1 MYTAPVQE
9 ITHVGGV
16 RSSNFLRFW
25 TGQTLAQFGARLAA
39 VALPVLAVELLSASE
54 QDLGYLNAA
63 QTAAFLVVG
72 LPAGAWIDRWFKRR
86 TMISADLLRFVA
98 SFAVPLL
105 WFTGQLQIWHLYVI
119 GGVVG
124 IATVFFDVAYQSF
137 VPVLVPE
144 DEIGTANARLET
156 TSQIA
161 TMGGPALGGLAL
173 KVMSAPF
180 LMLADAFGYLASV
193 VFLSL
198 TRDDE
203 HGYRTAPHDEHPQ
216 RDRSLVRE
224 IREGLD
230 FVVSQPAL
238 RRIVACTGLS
248 NLFATMGFTLVP
260 LLVLRQ
266 IGLSPFLYGV
276 VMTAS
281 SVGGAVGA
289 SITPALQRRLPIGSV
304 MRVGIL
310 VAFAAGLLQ
319 PLAGVLGNRWLAFGA
334 LVVADVVLSV
344 GVLIYN
350 ITQVS
355 LRQRLCPKNLLG
367 RMNASVRFVVWGVLP
382 ISALAGGWLGQH
394 LGLMPTMWLAAGGA
408 IIAIV
413 PLLGIDRHLPASA

>member
-1 MYTAPVQE
+1 MSGAPVQE
-9 ITHVGGV
+9 ISHVGGV
-16 RSSNFLRFW
+16 RSGNFLRFW

-63 QTAAFLVVG
+63 QTAAFLIVG

-86 TMISADLLRFVA
+86 TMIFADLLRFVA

-105 WFTGQLQIWHLYVI
+105 WFTGHLQIWHLYLV
-119 GGVVG
+119 GGIVG
-124 IATVFFDVAYQSF
+124 IASVFFDVAYQSF

-203 HGYRTAPHDEHPQ
+203 HGYRTALHEAHPPQ
-216 RDRSLVRE
+216 ERSLVRE

-238 RRIVACTGLS
+238 RRIVTCTGLS

-289 SITPALQRRLPIGSV
+289 SITPALQRRLPGGSV
-304 MRVGIL
+304 MRIGIL

-319 PLAGVLGNRWLAFGA
+319 PLAGVLGDKWLAFAA
-334 LVVADVVLSV
+334 LVVADLVLSV
-344 GVLIYN
+344 GVLVYN

-382 ISALAGGWLGQH
+382 ISALASGWLGQH

-408 IIAIV
+408 ITAIV
-413 PLLGIDRHLPASA
+413 PLLGIDRHLPAST